1 MIKLDISDY
10 CNDCP
15 EFDAETHTLRTL
27 YALDQA
33 VETRIA
39 CSNAEKCNRI
49 KKYLETAMERKDE
62 NSNGESS

>member
-15 EFDAETHTLRTL
+15 EFDAETHTIC
-27 YALDQA
+27 AWDQA

-49 KKYLETAMERKDE
+49 KKHLETVMERKDE

>member
-15 EFDAETHTLRTL
+15 EFDAETHTL
-27 YALDQA
+27 YAWDRA
-33 VETRIA
+33 AETRIA

-49 KKYLETAMERKDE
+49 KEYLESVMERKE
-62 NSNGESS
+62 

>member
-1 MIKLDISDY
+1 MIKLDIPDY

-15 EFDAETHTLRTL
+15 EFDAETHTI
-27 YALDQA
+27 YAWDQA

-49 KKYLETAMERKDE
+49 KKYLESAMERKDE

>member
-15 EFDAETHTLRTL
+15 EFDAETHTI
-27 YALDQA
+27 YAWDQV

-39 CSNAEKCNRI
+39 CSNAEKCNLI
-49 KKYLETAMERKDE
+49 KKHLESAMERKDE
-62 NSNGESS
+62 NNNGESS

>member
-15 EFDAETHTLRTL
+15 EFDAETHTF
-27 YALDQA
+27 YALGRT

-39 CSNAEKCNRI
+39 CSNAEKCNLI
-49 KKYLETAMERKDE
+49 KKYLESVMERKDE
-62 NSNGESS
+62 SSNGESS